1 MNKIKT
7 VLSNGYARVGAV
19 VAGAL
24 LASPAFAQTS
34 SWDAFFDAVDFSG
47 VSAKVIAGGLLI
59 VGIAVAFKG
68 PDLAKRLVRKA

>member
-1 MNKIKT
+1 MTKIKT
-7 VLSNGYARVGAV
+7 VLSNGYARAGAIVG
-19 VAGAL
+19 GAL

-34 SWDAFFDAVDFSG
+34 PWDAFFDAVDFSG

-59 VGIAVAFKG
+59 VGIAVAYKG